1 MLSGTS
7 LSRVAT
13 IFLAG
18 SIWLTEIS
26 AGVQVQTSNSQPLD
40 RGASSDTQ
48 TVTGRVFLT
57 PGLNS
62 QDVNLV
68 LRLSDKTVLKGFV
81 RLDGSFSFRH
91 VPKGLHLL
99 EVHHPGFL
107 FPQVRLEVSDSVLEQ
122 HVRASY
128 VGGDNRL
135 LPYPLIVKPM
145 VKVSYF
151 EPRQG
156 FSWRSFLFQPQIIMM
171 LVMIGGLFILPKM
184 ALDPEQLK
192 EMQAMTQG
200 AGSSAQPSA
209 QGRQPQQQR
218 PRR

>member
-107 FPQVRLEVSDSVLEQ
+107 FPQVRYWLQTTETAQ
-122 HVRASY
+122 RAY
-128 VGGDNRL
+128 IRL
-135 LPYPLIVKPM
+135 DRGWLFFLWGKYAVAARL
-145 VKVSYF
+145 
-151 EPRQG
+151 G
-156 FSWRSFLFQPQIIMM
+156 FA
-171 LVMIGGLFILPKM
+171 GT
-184 ALDPEQLK
+184 QLW
-192 EMQAMTQG
+192 
-200 AGSSAQPSA
+200 
-209 QGRQPQQQR
+209 
-218 PRR
+218 